1 MEKDKIFFGEN
12 GLTTTS
18 ANTIANLAKE
28 SYQFKEEELNAIQFY
43 NTRVKLLSSGEDTII
58 SMGITQGIEDVP
70 SSLRE
75 IASLKSLIAWLREAI
90 KAKENLIREA
100 RNLSYKDFGIEVPE
114 QPICEDTLAEEDY
127 IATLNIKQRNRYYYL
142 DTLCAVLGNYIHP
155 SGSYAKARKK
165 LRELMNNPIT
175 ISGSGRDA
183 IVYTH
188 EPSIDYDIVED
199 TFMSLQQEYRA
210 YQSELNSMKHE
221 MEMAIQEDSRKKS
234 LAYQEAYAKWSY
246 EMERINAD
254 FKIKKDKAIVDAQS
268 LKIIIPDA
276 LKPIY
281 DRVKSLGKK

>member
-175 ISGSGRDA
+175 INGSGRDA

>member
-28 SYQFKEEELNAIQFY
+28 SYQFKEEELNSIQFY
-43 NTRVKLLSSGEDTII
+43 NTRVKLLSSGEDTVI
-58 SMGITQGIEDVP
+58 SLGITQGIEDIS

-75 IASLKSLIAWLREAI
+75 IAALKSLIAWLREAI

-100 RNLSYKDFGIEVPE
+100 RNLSYRDFGIEVPE
-114 QPICEDTLAEEDY
+114 QPICEDALAEEDY

-175 ISGSGRDA
+175 INGSGRDA

-276 LKPIY
+276 LTPIY

>member
-70 SSLRE
+70 ASLRE

-114 QPICEDTLAEEDY
+114 QPICEDTIAEEDY

-221 MEMAIQEDSRKKS
+221 MEMAIQEDGRKKS